1 MRSMTEW
8 ESLMSAI
15 ALALTGDKDRG
26 RAALIS
32 YWDSTSGVEHAQRCV
47 IAHYLADLQPSLED
61 EVAWDEVAWDEVAL
75 SEHGHVSDEDLA
87 PLRMQSAGGLA
98 ASLHLNLGDGYLRQG
113 RVGAAGAQLA
123 AGLDACGALPTDD
136 TRRSSVPAW
145 TGCSAASERW
155 QATDSAG
162 APVPPVHQS

>member
-1 MRSMTEW
+1 
-8 ESLMSAI
+8 MSAI

-61 EVAWDEVAWDEVAL
+61 EVAWDEVAL

-113 RVGAAGAQLA
+113 RVGAAGANYLA
-123 AGLDACGALPTDD
+123 AGHVS
-136 TRRSSVPAW
+136 R
-145 TGCSAASERW
+145 
-155 QATDSAG
+155 Q
-162 APVPPVHQS
+162 Q